1 MHPARETAA
10 NRLQSPDSGAS
21 FRCPPLRRGS
31 GDALWG
37 PALLFSASTVSSD
50 KSVRRAR
57 EKTNVCY
64 APDFFVSTS
73 AGLTRPGLSPERLPA
88 LPFREQA
95 SRSKFVPLGS
105 TKIVR
110 EDHHE
115 NRIDRRRGGRAAAR
129 RHGWPRRKQRAG
141 PPRHPRRL
149 SRACGAIREGGRAQS
164 ADGLL

>member
-1 MHPARETAA
+1 MHPARGTAA

-73 AGLTRPGLSPERLPA
+73 AGLTRRGLSPERLPA
-88 LPFREQA
+88 LPLRAQA
-95 SRSKFVPLGS
+95 SPSKFAPFAAPPIVPQ
-105 TKIVR
+105 
-110 EDHHE
+110 HH
-115 NRIDRRRGGRAAAR
+115 
-129 RHGWPRRKQRAG
+129 P
-141 PPRHPRRL
+141 
-149 SRACGAIREGGRAQS
+149 
-164 ADGLL
+164 